1 MKSDKSVVIDN
12 TNPSKADRKY
22 FLDLAKK
29 YGYKARCFFLLSD
42 KDICFHND
50 YQRIAN
56 DKREHFSGKAG
67 KIPIHTWFKN
77 VEEPSTGEGFY
88 EVKKVN
94 FLAKFSGEDDKK
106 AYQSFS
112 KK

>member
-1 MKSDKSVVIDN
+1 MIDN
-12 TNPSKADRKY
+12 TNPTKADRKY

-29 YGYKARCFFLLSD
+29 YGFKARCFHFLTP

-50 YQRIAN
+50 YQRIGVN

-67 KIPIHTWFKN
+67 SIPIHTWFKN
-77 VEEPSTGEGFY
+77 LEEPETSEGFY

-94 FLAKFSGEDDKK
+94 FLAKFNDEADKQ
-106 AYQSFS
+106 AYHCYS
-112 KK
+112 KH